1 MTNGTGRSG
10 LVFKP
15 LVFRTVP
22 KSKLGLLR
30 VTMRATKKK
39 AREVVEIQGAR
50 KFKRL
55 LYHAPLPGIGSATL
69 KGYKALES
77 RMSTLNQIMEALRDG
92 DVNMIWVWGMG
103 GVGKTILMKQ
113 VAQYAKE

>member
-1 MTNGTGRSG
+1 MCPN
-10 LVFKP
+10 L
-15 LVFRTVP
+15 
-22 KSKLGLLR
+22 KLQYKLS
-30 VTMRATKKK
+30 RATKKK

>member
-1 MTNGTGRSG
+1 MIALERQS
-10 LVFKP
+10 
-15 LVFRTVP
+15 
-22 KSKLGLLR
+22 
-30 VTMRATKKK
+30 RATKKK

-92 DVNMIWVWGMG
+92 DVNMIGVWGMG